1 MNILKKADELLAKV
15 LKLLVVALCGVIALI
30 LIARV
35 VMRFS
40 PLIFPMT
47 WSDEIVE
54 WSMAYMIFIASA
66 LIMRDGAHFKVD
78 LLQERFKG
86 TLFVRILNVF
96 VALVDLAFFVVFL
109 YYSINLFTHAHQT
122 TPILKYPVQVAYAS
136 IVIGSFL
143 ITVYAIR
150 DLVVSI
156 GYLIKGQ
163 PEK

>member
-1 MNILKKADELLAKV
+1 
-15 LKLLVVALCGVIALI
+15 
-30 LIARV
+30 
-35 VMRFS
+35 
-40 PLIFPMT
+40 
-47 WSDEIVE
+47 
-54 WSMAYMIFIASA
+54 
-66 LIMRDGAHFKVD
+66 
-78 LLQERFKG
+78 
-86 TLFVRILNVF
+86 VF

-163 PEK
+163 TEK